1 MHKINAIFVK
11 YAYPVFPMGVMPFF
25 WFWGYF
31 VLDIS
36 LSLPAWFRNNWYWP
50 MPIWIVIFIIV
61 GKYFAVMKRKR
72 IRQEVENFNKTF
84 SSTGISMELNLHE
97 RSLTQLEVKLTVKM
111 NIPTRQRFCQN
122 SGISFHTPPTYN
134 FDFLQSENRT
144 DTFNLSNPSVHY
156 YNGMSS
162 VQIEQPPPYNIS
174 GMDQPPNYE
183 EAAPIR
189 KY

>member
-1 MHKINAIFVK
+1 MHKINTIFVK

-122 SGISFHTPPTYN
+122 SGILFHTPPM
-134 FDFLQSENRT
+134 QSENRT

-183 EAAPIR
+183 EAAATR